1 MQRPLLPHSN
11 LDKKFFI
18 IEDLRDKVAELAT
31 PFATA
36 IGGNVDHFIANQGN
50 LNKLDKDEQIELLE
64 LKQEALTKCLDR
76 SKPRWQ
82 ELLPQMQ

>member
-1 MQRPLLPHSN
+1 M
-11 LDKKFFI
+11 
-18 IEDLRDKVAELAT
+18 AT
-31 PFATA
+31 QLVTA